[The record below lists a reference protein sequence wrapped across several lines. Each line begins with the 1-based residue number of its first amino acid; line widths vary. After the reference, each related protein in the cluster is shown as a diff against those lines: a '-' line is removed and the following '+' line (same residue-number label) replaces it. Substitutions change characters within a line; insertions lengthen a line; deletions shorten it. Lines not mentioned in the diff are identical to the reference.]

1 MRSSLVCCVATAVAL
16 SSVTAQAADW
26 PAKPVR
32 VIVPYAAGG
41 ANDLLGRVFAER
53 LTKAFGQQF
62 VVENRTG
69 GGGLIGTEAAA
80 RAEPDGY
87 TLIISGMPS
96 HVIAPAMN
104 KNAIFDP
111 VRDFTHIAYLGGPPN
126 VFVVHASHEATS
138 FRQLLDIMR
147 KSPEGTQYVSPSIGS
162 VGNMVG
168 EYLGAREKVKLLH
181 VTYRGGGAAILDLV
195 AGHVK
200 VGSMT
205 LSTARQHIQE
215 GKLRA
220 LAVSSAQRVKDFP
233 DLPTLT
239 ELGYPEL
246 VVTTW
251 YGLSGPA
258 NLPRDIVEKLNRE
271 VNAAIRDPAVQ
282 KYLEQEMVQTRA
294 MSPDEFT
301 RFMQAEV
308 NQWVPEVKKVIGTK

>member
-1 MRSSLVCCVATAVAL
+1 MKSLPVCLAAALAL
-16 SSVTAQAADW
+16 SPGAASAADW

-32 VIVPYAAGG
+32 VIVSYAAGG

-53 LTKAFGQQF
+53 LSKAFGQQF
-62 VVENRTG
+62 FVENRTG

-87 TLIISGMPS
+87 TLIVSGMPS
-96 HVIAPAMN
+96 HVLAPAMN
-104 KNAIFDP
+104 KNASFDP

-126 VFVVHASHEATS
+126 VFVVHASHPATT
-138 FRQLLDIMR
+138 FKQLLDAMR
-147 KSPEGTQYVSPSIGS
+147 ATPEGTQYVSPSIGS
-162 VGNMVG
+162 VGNMVA
-168 EYLGAREKVKLLH
+168 EYLAAREKVRLVH

-205 LSTARQHIQE
+205 LATTRAHIQA
-215 GKLRA
+215 GKLRP
-220 LAVSSAQRVKDFP
+220 LAISSAQRVPEFS

-271 VNAAIRDPAVQ
+271 VNAAMREPDVR
-282 KYLEQEMVQTRA
+282 KHLEQEMVQTRA
-294 MSPDEFT
+294 MSPSEFT
-301 RFMQAEV
+301 AFMRAEV
-308 NQWVPEVKKVIGTK
+308 NQWVPEVKRVIDAK

>member
-1 MRSSLVCCVATAVAL
+1 
-16 SSVTAQAADW
+16 
-26 PAKPVR
+26 
-32 VIVPYAAGG
+32 
-41 ANDLLGRVFAER
+41 
-53 LTKAFGQQF
+53 
-62 VVENRTG
+62 
-69 GGGLIGTEAAA
+69 
-80 RAEPDGY
+80 
-87 TLIISGMPS
+87 
-96 HVIAPAMN
+96 
-104 KNAIFDP
+104 
-111 VRDFTHIAYLGGPPN
+111 

-162 VGNMVG
+162 VGNMVA
-168 EYLGAREKVKLLH
+168 EYLGAREKLKLLH

-205 LSTARQHIQE
+205 LSTTRQHIQE

-271 VNAAIRDPAVQ
+271 VNAAMREPEVQ
-282 KYLEQEMVQTRA
+282 KYLEQEMVQTKA

>member
-1 MRSSLVCCVATAVAL
+1 MKSLLACSVALAVAL
-16 SSVTAQAADW
+16 SADAARAADW

-32 VIVPYAAGG
+32 VIVSYAAGG

-53 LTKAFGQQF
+53 LSKAFGQNF
-62 VVENRTG
+62 FVENRTG

-87 TLIISGMPS
+87 TLIVSGMPS
-96 HVIAPAMN
+96 HVLAPAMN
-104 KNAIFDP
+104 KNASFDP

-126 VFVVHASHEATS
+126 VFAVHSSHEATS
-138 FRQLLDIMR
+138 FKQLLDLMR
-147 KSPEGTQYVSPSIGS
+147 KTPDGTQYVSPSIGS
-162 VGNMVG
+162 VGNMVA
-168 EYLGAREKVKLLH
+168 EYMAAREKVKLVH

-205 LSTARQHIQE
+205 LSTTRAHIQA
-215 GKLRA
+215 GKLRP
-220 LAVSSAQRVKDFP
+220 LAVSAAQRVKEFP

-258 NLPRDIVEKLNRE
+258 KLPRDIVEKLNRE
-271 VNAAIRDPAVQ
+271 VNAAMREPEVQ
-282 KYLEQEMVQTRA
+282 RHLEQEMVQTKA
-294 MSPDEFT
+294 MTADEFT
-301 RFMQAEV
+301 AFMRGEV
-308 NQWVPEVKKVIGTK
+308 EKWVPAVRRVIDVK